1 MKKEQA
7 SLVTITDKANNHLSG
22 IVVKN
27 KVKGVSLSVDGGG
40 CAGFNYKWNLLKEHP
55 KDAEENDKIELN
67 EGFLYI
73 DPFITMYILGT
84 QIDFIDDIAGS
95 YLKIVNPNATSEC
108 GCGESFSV

>member
-1 MKKEQA
+1 MMK
-7 SLVTITDKANNHLSG
+7 SDVITITDKANKHLSK
-22 IVVKN
+22 IVIKN

-40 CAGFNYKWNLLKEHP
+40 CAGFNYKWDLLKEQP
-55 KDAEENDKIELN
+55 KTAEENDIINLN
-67 EGFLYI
+67 KVFLYI
-73 DPFITMYILGT
+73 DPFVTMYILGT

>member
-40 CAGFNYKWNLLKEHP
+40 CAGFNYKWNIL
-55 KDAEENDKIELN
+55 EE
-67 EGFLYI
+67 
-73 DPFITMYILGT
+73 
-84 QIDFIDDIAGS
+84 
-95 YLKIVNPNATSEC
+95 
-108 GCGESFSV
+108 